1 MEGGDEGLVH
11 DLALVTADGRLRI
24 LRGPE
29 QALDVGVVVEGEVY
43 LGGGEWFLSW
53 ISHTMP
59 SRLCILMNKPNLVQ
73 TPARLP
79 PPVRPLTP
87 MPWMSTRR
95 RMV

>member
-43 LGGGEWFLSW
+43 LGGGEQCL
-53 ISHTMP
+53 P
-59 SRLCILMNKPNLVQ
+59 SASRACVASQLCILMCNVANRRQ
-73 TPARLP
+73 RDSRLRYAP
-79 PPVRPLTP
+79 
-87 MPWMSTRR
+87 
-95 RMV
+95 